1 MDTSILVIWIGAI
14 MVVSGML
21 YMAGVA
27 LWQKRLS
34 GPTRTPEGQTRGTL
48 EPSPHGV
55 RFLGLTRNWPG
66 MALFAMGAI
75 LLLFGAAF

>member
-1 MDTSILVIWIGAI
+1 MDTSILVIWIGAV

-21 YMAGVA
+21 YMAGAA
-27 LWQKRLS
+27 LFQKRLS

-48 EPSPHGV
+48 EPSRPGV
-55 RFLGLTRNWPG
+55 KFLGLTRNWPG
-66 MALFAMGAI
+66 IALFAVGAV